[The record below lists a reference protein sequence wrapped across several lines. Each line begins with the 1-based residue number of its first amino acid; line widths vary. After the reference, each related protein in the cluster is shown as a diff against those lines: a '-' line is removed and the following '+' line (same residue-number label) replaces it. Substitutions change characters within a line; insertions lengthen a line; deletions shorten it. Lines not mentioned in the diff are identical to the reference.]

1 MEQKELKESDNLW
14 NDLGLES
21 KNVTSVIE
29 TVRDVWNPSLRFV
42 CSHWSTF
49 PLPRFVAIPPSV
61 C

>member
-14 NDLGLES
+14 NDLDLES

-42 CSHWSTF
+42 CSH
-49 PLPRFVAIPPSV
+49 
-61 C
+61 